1 MTIATKE
8 LREQW
13 RALIDNPANMTSAVG
28 EYTPAEFTSLIDNLE
43 NVLAVLLRVVNG
55 ATRTQGQFSNGADF
69 AHIPQAVLDVGRET
83 LAAYGVDPAKI
94 NARD

>member
-1 MTIATKE
+1 MTILTILDKNARADLRATCQYSE
-8 LREQW
+8 TNI
-13 RALIDNPANMTSAVG
+13 AL
-28 EYTPAEFTSLIDNLE
+28 DNLE

-55 ATRTQGQFSNGADF
+55 ATRTQGQFSNGEDF
-69 AHIPQAVLDVGRET
+69 AHIPQAVLDVGRAT